1 MILFLGG
8 DLMTGRGVDQILPNP
23 GDPKLW
29 ETYVKDAREYVAL
42 AEAEN
47 GPIPRPVD
55 FRWPWGDALQ
65 LLDHLA
71 PDLRIV
77 NLETSI
83 TSSSDVASQKG
94 VHYRMNPANIPCLVS
109 ARIDGCTLAN
119 NHVLDFGRRGLLD
132 TLDALAG
139 VGIRPIGA
147 GRSAMDAGQ
156 PAIFTDGNGYRVI
169 VLALGAP
176 TSGIPASWAATADRP
191 GIRFLPDLSPASADE
206 VVRSVAALK
215 QSGDVVV
222 ASVHWG
228 SNWGYDVPRD
238 HVEFAHRLV
247 DGGVDLVHGHSSH
260 HPRPVE
266 VYRDRAILYGCGDLI
281 DDYEGI
287 GGYDRYRDDLRLLW
301 FASLDPS
308 DGTLD
313 GLRMAPLQ
321 ARRMR
326 LRHAD
331 PDDREWL
338 RAVLDKISHPFGT
351 RVHLD
356 EDQLLTLP
364 RP

>member
-1 MILFLGG
+1 VILFLGG
-8 DLMTGRGVDQILPNP
+8 DVMTGRGVDQILPHP
-23 GDPKLW
+23 GEPTLW
-29 ETYVKDAREYVAL
+29 EAHVKHARDYVTL
-42 AEAEN
+42 AEATN

-55 FRWPWGDALQ
+55 FSWPWGDALQ
-65 LLDHLA
+65 LLDQLA

-83 TSSSDVASQKG
+83 TSSADVAFEKG
-94 VHYRMNPANIPCLVS
+94 VHYRMNPANIPCL
-109 ARIDGCTLAN
+109 ATAGLDGCTLAN

-132 TLDALAG
+132 TLDALTR

-147 GRSAMDAGQ
+147 GRSAMEAAQ
-156 PAIFTDGNGYRVI
+156 PAILTDGKGSRVI

-176 TSGIPASWAATADRP
+176 TSGIPSSWAATADRP
-191 GIRFLPDLSPASADE
+191 GITFLRDLSPPSADE
-206 VVRSVAALK
+206 VVQTVAALK
-215 QSGDVVV
+215 HSGDVVV

-228 SNWGYDVPRD
+228 SNWGYDVTSSQ
-238 HVEFAHRLV
+238 VEFAHRLV
-247 DGGVDLVHGHSSH
+247 DGGVDVLHGHSSH

-266 VYRDRAILYGCGDLI
+266 VYRDRLILYGCGDLI

-301 FASLDPS
+301 FASLDAS
-308 DGTLD
+308 DGALEA
-313 GLRMAPLQ
+313 LRMAPMQ

-338 RAVLDKISHPFGT
+338 RTVLDKISRPFGA
-351 RVHLD
+351 RIELD
-356 EDQLLTLP
+356 DDQLLILP

>member
-8 DLMTGRGVDQILPNP
+8 DVMTGRGVDQILPHP

-29 ETYVKDAREYVAL
+29 EAHVKDARDYVTL
-42 AEAEN
+42 AEAAN
-47 GPIPRPVD
+47 GQLPRPVD
-55 FRWPWGDALQ
+55 FSWPWGDALQ

-83 TSSSDVASQKG
+83 TSSSDVAFEKG
-94 VHYRMNPANIPCLVS
+94 VHYRMNPSNIPCLVS
-109 ARIDGCTLAN
+109 ARLDGCTLAN

-132 TLDALAG
+132 TLDALTR

-147 GRSAMDAGQ
+147 GRSAMEAGQ
-156 PAIFTDGNGYRVI
+156 PAIFTDGKGCRVI

-176 TSGIPASWAATADRP
+176 TSGIPASWAAAADRP
-191 GIRFLPDLSPASADE
+191 GIRFLRELSPESADE
-206 VVRSVAALK
+206 VVMSVAALK
-215 QSGDVVV
+215 QPSDVVV

-228 SNWGYDVPRD
+228 SNWGYDVPSG
-238 HVEFAHRLV
+238 HVEFAHRLI

-266 VYRDRAILYGCGDLI
+266 VYRERLILYGCGDLI

-287 GGYDRYRDDLRLLW
+287 SGYDRYRDDLRLLW
-301 FASLDPS
+301 FTSLDPS
-308 DGTLD
+308 HGVLE
-313 GLRMAPLQ
+313 GLRMAPMQ

-331 PDDREWL
+331 ALDREWL
-338 RAVLDKISHPFGT
+338 RAVLDKISRPFGT
-351 RVHLD
+351 RVELD
-356 EDQLLTLP
+356 DDELLTLP

>member
-1 MILFLGG
+1 VILFLGG
-8 DLMTGRGVDQILPNP
+8 DVMTGRGVDQILPHP
-23 GDPKLW
+23 GEPTLW
-29 ETYVKDAREYVAL
+29 EAHVKHARDYVTL
-42 AEAEN
+42 AEATN

-55 FRWPWGDALQ
+55 FSWPWGDALQ
-65 LLDHLA
+65 LLDQLA

-83 TSSSDVASQKG
+83 TSSADVAFEKG
-94 VHYRMNPANIPCLVS
+94 VHYRMNPANIPCL
-109 ARIDGCTLAN
+109 ATADLDGCTLAN

-132 TLDALAG
+132 TLDALTR

-147 GRSAMDAGQ
+147 GRSAMEAAQ
-156 PAIFTDGNGYRVI
+156 PAILTDGKGSRVI

-176 TSGIPASWAATADRP
+176 TSGIPSSWAATADRP
-191 GIRFLPDLSPASADE
+191 GITFLRDLSPPSADE
-206 VVRSVAALK
+206 VVKSVAALK
-215 QSGDVVV
+215 HSGDVVV

-228 SNWGYDVPRD
+228 SNWGYDVTSSQ
-238 HVEFAHRLV
+238 VEFAHRLI
-247 DGGVDLVHGHSSH
+247 DGGVDVLHGHSSH

-266 VYRDRAILYGCGDLI
+266 VYRDRLILYGCGDLI

-301 FASLDPS
+301 FASLDAS
-308 DGTLD
+308 DGAVEA
-313 GLRMAPLQ
+313 LRMAPMQ

-338 RAVLDKISHPFGT
+338 RTVLDKISRPFGA
-351 RVHLD
+351 RIELD
-356 EDQLLTLP
+356 DDQLLILP